1 MKLYTK
7 TVCGKCAW
15 VKSEIEQRGL
25 EVEVI
30 NMDHDEEA
38 KQKVVDAGFSTAPV
52 LEVAGELIGDV
63 TKIIQKLEQV
73 SA

>member
-7 TVCGKCAW
+7 TICGKCAW
-15 VKSEIEQRGL
+15 VKSEIEENGL

-38 KQKVVDAGFSTAPV
+38 KQKVIAAGFMAAPV
-52 LEVAGELIGDV
+52 LEIDGEMIGDV
-63 TKIIQKLEQV
+63 LKIVQKLEQV